1 MAAPTAIRKSTE
13 KSGINEQI
21 QENSTL
27 QSNQALDQNNDDEDM
42 LIDTNAIPTTTVEDQ
57 DQSEPSN
64 SLTIQQGETTELQ
77 LDESGKPKFSA
88 ASKSNMK
95 VKLESRKVAVPPHR
109 MTPLKNVW
117 SKIYPPLVE
126 HLKLQVRMNL
136 KTKTVELRTNKYTTD
151 VGALQKGADFV
162 KAFTL
167 GFDVDDAIAL
177 LRLDDLYIETFEIK
191 DVKTLTGDHLSRAIG
206 RIAGKDGKT
215 KFVIE
220 NATRTRIVLAD
231 SKIHILGGF
240 THIRM
245 AREAVVSLILGSPP
259 GKVYGNLRTVASR
272 MKERY

>member
-88 ASKSNMK
+88 AFKSNMK

-215 KFVIE
+215 KFAIE